1 MRKPFITLAK
11 IIVQAVAPARI
22 SKQAATYSIILT
34 TFAVSAIF
42 HTFTSTD
49 LTACTIYPRLRYFM
63 STAIAMVVE
72 DAVLSFFRPVTPK
85 TKQLEAGPSSSR
97 KKIVDSEKK
106 QKQSSG
112 TPVREGATSLPPLK
126 WRILGYFWVFGF
138 ETWAVSKMVYASHK
152 CM

>member
-72 DAVLSFFRPVTPK
+72 DTVLGFFRPVTTKIQPK
-85 TKQLEAGPSSSR
+85 EAGQR
-97 KKIVDSEKK
+97 RTK
-106 QKQSSG
+106 
-112 TPVREGATSLPPLK
+112 PPLV
-126 WRILGYFWVFGF
+126 RRSINIVAEYLY
-138 ETWAVSKMVYASHK
+138 ETKPPAFLR
-152 CM
+152 